1 MEFEK
6 EGSYYAVYQIK
17 EDLNA
22 EKSQLLDHLWHGS
35 NASWGG
41 ADTQKNQFIIDTM
54 TRVEEI
60 NRILQ
65 AVDLGFYNAP

>member
-6 EGSYYAVYQIK
+6 EGNYYAVYQIK
-17 EDLNA
+17 QDLGK
-22 EKSQLLDHLWHGS
+22 EKQQLLDHLWHGS

-41 ADTQKNQFIIDTM
+41 ADTQKNEFIIATM

-65 AVDLGFYNAP
+65 ALDLGYYKAP